1 VSRPAYRGSEADP
14 FIEVLHAVA
23 ADPERWESL
32 VSALADAPVEP
43 PPGADM
49 AALEEDRPAGPVLG
63 VLLLSAD
70 GEVLGAN
77 PVGETLLRA
86 RLGEPGKGGGGRLA
100 AANREALSDAGRRL
114 AEVGSGQ
121 VIVRLDQADDDDPRF
136 AYVGRPD
143 SLSPAIREG
152 IHPTALGRA
161 ALAAIFPAP
170 ENTDRLWQSVR
181 QSFGLTSAETR
192 LAARLKAGRTLKEAA
207 EDLGVSLNTVRNQLR
222 AVFDKMGL
230 SRQSEL
236 VQALAQLSALS
247 SSLQSDAPV
256 LLPAEDGGAPP
267 LQFHRLADGRVLA
280 YRVYGA
286 PGRRDA
292 MVFHQ
297 GIGSSLLPRGSEARA
312 RALGVRIVCAER
324 PGVGRSDPDP
334 RLSLASVAAD
344 MVALSRALD
353 LRRVRVAGMM
363 YGAAFA
369 LSYAEAL
376 GLDAEGVLIVS
387 GRPTGAPLERTED
400 RPHPTVLFRRRML
413 RLNWVAEPIYA
424 LLRRRLSRAQVARM
438 VTTAASTRC
447 DADYLAHDP
456 SVIDFVHAYM
466 SESLSRGSRGA
477 ARETTLLAGLDHP
490 AWPDLRAPVVVW
502 HGVEDPLAGASDVAA
517 WLGRPPEEIRLV
529 PGIGHFLPHKHW
541 AEIMAWLAGEDP
553 I

>member
-1 VSRPAYRGSEADP
+1 MSRSAYRGSEADP

-32 VSALADAPVEP
+32 VSALADAPAEP

-70 GEVLGAN
+70 GEVRGAN
-77 PVGETLLRA
+77 PVGEALLRA
-86 RLGEPGKGGGGRLA
+86 RLGEAGKGGGLA
-100 AANREALSDAGRRL
+100 SANREALSDAGRRL
-114 AEVGSGQ
+114 AEGGSGQ

-136 AYVGRPD
+136 AYVGRLE
-143 SLSPAIREG
+143 SLSPAMREG
-152 IHPTALGRA
+152 VRPMAPGRA
-161 ALAAIFPAP
+161 AMAAIFPAP
-170 ENTDRLWQSVR
+170 ENTDRLWRSVR

-247 SSLQSDAPV
+247 SSLPSDPPAV
-256 LLPAEDGGAPP
+256 RPAEDGDAPP
-267 LQFHRLADGRVLA
+267 LQFHRLTDGRVLA

-286 PGRRDA
+286 PGGCDA
-292 MVFHQ
+292 MVVHQ

-312 RALGVRIVCAER
+312 RALGVRSVCAER

-344 MVALSRALD
+344 LVSLSRALD

-369 LSYAEAL
+369 LSYAEAM
-376 GLDAEGVLIVS
+376 GGDAEGVLIVS
-387 GRPTGAPLERTED
+387 GRPTGTPSERTED

-424 LLRRRLSRAQVARM
+424 LLRRRMSQAQVARM
-438 VTTAASTRC
+438 VTTAASARS
-447 DADYLAHDP
+447 DADYLAGDP

-466 SESLSRGSRGA
+466 SESLERGA
-477 ARETTLLAGLDHP
+477 RGVARETTLLAGLDHP
-490 AWPDLRAPVVVW
+490 AWPNLRAPVVLW
-502 HGVEDPLAGASDVAA
+502 HGADDPLADASDVAA
-517 WLGRPPEEIRLV
+517 WLGRPPETIRLV
-529 PGIGHFLPHKHW
+529 PGVGHFLPHKHW
-541 AEIMAWLAGEDP
+541 SEIMSWLAGERPD
-553 I
+553 